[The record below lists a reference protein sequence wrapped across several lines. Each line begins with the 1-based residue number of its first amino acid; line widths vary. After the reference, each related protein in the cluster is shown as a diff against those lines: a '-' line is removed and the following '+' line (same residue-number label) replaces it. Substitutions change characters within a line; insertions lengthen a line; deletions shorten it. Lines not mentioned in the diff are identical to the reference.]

1 MRVEFRPKQPE
12 TARVSSQSRAKNL
25 RQMALVGEPDFQ
37 GDRGQRL
44 SGAPHQGF
52 CPLDPPFGN
61 VALGPRP
68 TACLNERLK

>member
-1 MRVEFRPKQPE
+1 MPVEFRPKSPKPPGCHP
-12 TARVSSQSRAKNL
+12 SRTAKNV